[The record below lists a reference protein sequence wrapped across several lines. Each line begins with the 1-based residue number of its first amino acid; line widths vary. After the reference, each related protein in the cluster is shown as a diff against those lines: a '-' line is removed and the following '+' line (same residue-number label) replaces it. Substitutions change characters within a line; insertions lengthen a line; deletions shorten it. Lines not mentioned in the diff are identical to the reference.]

1 LFIEEIC
8 IKEEL
13 TERRML
19 QYNFSRLK
27 AGHDI
32 ENQMIQEYL
41 KNEDKI

>member
-1 LFIEEIC
+1 MREEFC

-13 TERRML
+13 NDRKLL
-19 QYNFSRLK
+19 QFSLARLK
-27 AGHDI
+27 AGNDL